1 MRLLAE
7 YFRAQAELCRE
18 MADALSRQDAPVISK
33 LRDMAAEFDHNA
45 GALERWLA
53 EDATSEPLQG
63 GAPGLH

>member
-1 MRLLAE
+1 MRILAE

-18 MADALSRQDAPVISK
+18 MAGALSRQDDSVISK

-53 EDATSEPLQG
+53 KEALAEALQT
-63 GAPGLH
+63 GLPNLH

>member
-1 MRLLAE
+1 
-7 YFRAQAELCRE
+7 
-18 MADALSRQDAPVISK
+18 MADALSRQDAAVISK